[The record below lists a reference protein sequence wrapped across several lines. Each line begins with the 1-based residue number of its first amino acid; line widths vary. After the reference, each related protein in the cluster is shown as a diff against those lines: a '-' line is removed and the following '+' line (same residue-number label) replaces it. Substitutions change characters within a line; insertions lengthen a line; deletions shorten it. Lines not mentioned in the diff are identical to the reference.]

1 MQHQLKSLNHVALQV
16 SNVEK
21 SIDFYANVL
30 GLKPLEN
37 RPNFDFKGA
46 WFSLGE
52 NTALHLLEG
61 LDYEVKSFSRGTH
74 FAVEVKSIIDTEI
87 LLKSKNIAMK
97 GPKTRPDGAWQI
109 FITDPDGHC
118 IEFTELV

>member
-1 MQHQLKSLNHVALQV
+1 MLNQIKSLNHVALQV
-16 SNVEK
+16 SDVEK
-21 SIDFYANVL
+21 SVDFYENIL
-30 GLKPLEN
+30 GFKKLDT

-46 WFSLGE
+46 WFDLGL

-74 FAVEVKSIIDTEI
+74 FAVEVKSILDTENA
-87 LLKSKNIAMK
+87 LKLKKIAYR

-109 FITDPDGHC
+109 FISDPDGHC